1 MSTGTSDAAQILQ
14 QLREG
19 ALRFVHAPQ
28 LWEECN
34 LPVDLEWQS
43 VEFGKDHRGKVPS
56 DKFGVYAF
64 MLEPNFTG
72 PPKGA
77 YLLYVGKTKRTFWK
91 RYGEYL
97 PPDSG
102 RLARLAIGLQLDT
115 WDGHVWFHYAQIKDT
130 GVLDPTE
137 DALLNACIPPLNSE
151 FKGTV
156 GEAVRAFRL
165 IG

>member
-1 MSTGTSDAAQILQ
+1 MSTETSDASQILQ

-34 LPVDLEWQS
+34 LPTELDWQS
-43 VEFGKDHRGKVPS
+43 VEFGKDHKQEVPS

-77 YLLYVGKTKRTFWK
+77 YLLYVGQTRRTFWK

-97 PPDSG
+97 PPESG
-102 RLARLAIGLQLDT
+102 RLARLAIGWQLDT
-115 WDGHVWFHYAQIKDT
+115 WDGHVWFHYAPVQDI
-130 GVLDPTE
+130 GLLDPAE
-137 DALLNACIPPLNSE
+137 HALLHACIPPLNSK

-156 GEAVRAFRL
+156 GTAVRAFRL
-165 IG
+165 TG

>member
-1 MSTGTSDAAQILQ
+1 MSTETKDAGQIVQ
-14 QLREG
+14 QLFEG
-19 ALRFVHAPQ
+19 AIRFVHAPQ
-28 LWEECN
+28 LWGQCN
-34 LPVDLEWQS
+34 LPVDLVWQS

-64 MLEPNFTG
+64 MLVPNFTG
-72 PPKGA
+72 PPKSA
-77 YLLYVGKTKRTFWK
+77 YLLYVGQTKRTFWK

-97 PPDSG
+97 PPESG
-102 RLARLAIGLQLDT
+102 RLARLAIGLKLDT

-130 GVLDPTE
+130 SFLDPTE
-137 DALLNACIPPLNSE
+137 HALLHACIPPLNSK
-151 FKGTV
+151 FIGTV